1 MSNNCGC
8 ARDCVFW
15 AFIVSL
21 AIGVL
26 VAFLTVTAVITPAPV
41 AAVVALSF
49 AAIYLAALAVFR
61 RSGGCCRA
69 LGAVILGL
77 LATVLAALVLLAFTF
92 AATSVVGAIVTGIL
106 AAAVALSLTA
116 SGCYIRCDADCA

>member
-8 ARDCVFW
+8 ARDCIFW
-15 AFIVSL
+15 GLIVSL
-21 AIGVL
+21 VIGVL
-26 VAFLTVTAVITPAPV
+26 VAFLRVTAVITLGTTALV
-41 AAVVALSF
+41 AALGY
-49 AAIYLAALAVFR
+49 AAVYLALLTVFR